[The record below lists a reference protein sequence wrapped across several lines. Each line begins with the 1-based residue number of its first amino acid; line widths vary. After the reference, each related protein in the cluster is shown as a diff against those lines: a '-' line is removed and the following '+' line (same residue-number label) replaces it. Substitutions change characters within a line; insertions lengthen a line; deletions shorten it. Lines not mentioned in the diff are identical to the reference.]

1 MASHVREKQWNENIF
16 EHGKQTLAWKSC
28 RLGVHTS
35 NGSVLKTYLINNV
48 SLSRTQRRDSYPIR
62 KSCQTYHVLMWRW
75 PKSCFRACIESS
87 INKNPILFLIFR
99 GLLFQCLSESNNY
112 WEKSST
118 AVELPVAILLIVL
131 YELPLA
137 SLHKATATFFWMG
150 IALWIWVFLFS
161 SLLLTNFTMDSNIVP
176 DIWNSNRQKSSYG
189 GLWLFF
195 HSFSNHYSSLG
206 CVDRDLPPFAESSM
220 VVVNINFSISLE
232 NFPKWNCNKKR
243 RMCYHFNF

>member
-1 MASHVREKQWNENIF
+1 
-16 EHGKQTLAWKSC
+16 
-28 RLGVHTS
+28 
-35 NGSVLKTYLINNV
+35 
-48 SLSRTQRRDSYPIR
+48 
-62 KSCQTYHVLMWRW
+62 MWRW

>member
-1 MASHVREKQWNENIF
+1 MVSHVREKQWNENIF

-48 SLSRTQRRDSYPIR
+48 SLSRTQRRDSYPIW

-137 SLHKATATFFWMG
+137 SLHLPTYSTIESTRYIFWKYFIWSSVNQILSSTKTDAYQWKHSNFFMQNISVSLIMWSS
-150 IALWIWVFLFS
+150 VFSPLFA
-161 SLLLTNFTMDSNIVP
+161 
-176 DIWNSNRQKSSYG
+176 
-189 GLWLFF
+189 
-195 HSFSNHYSSLG
+195 HY
-206 CVDRDLPPFAESSM
+206 
-220 VVVNINFSISLE
+220 
-232 NFPKWNCNKKR
+232 
-243 RMCYHFNF
+243 CY